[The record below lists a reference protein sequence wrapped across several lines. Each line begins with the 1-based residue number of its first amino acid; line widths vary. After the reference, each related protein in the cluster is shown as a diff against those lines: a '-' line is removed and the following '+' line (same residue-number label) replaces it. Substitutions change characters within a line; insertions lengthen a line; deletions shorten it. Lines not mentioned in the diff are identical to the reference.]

1 MRRQSFPADLF
12 ADPAWDM
19 LLELY
24 AIKCEGRRVSTSK
37 LSIAAGVPSTTAL
50 RWIDKLEAEELVVRT
65 VDPMDARRI
74 WIALSATGIAAME
87 SYLERIPLQQAGI

>member
-1 MRRQSFPADLF
+1 
-12 ADPAWDM
+12 M